1 MRDSCFRLFFLKG
14 ACPGVEPGTSRTRS
28 ENHTTRPT
36 GQVIIKYVSTFK
48 YNNQYLKQIECII
61 IKSMLETC
69 MVFRVSLLLLQVKF
83 VNAVVHIFNV
93 KHFTPP
99 YDYLEELFSVIS

>member
-1 MRDSCFRLFFLKG
+1 MRDSCFHLFFLKG

-36 GQVIIKYVSTFK
+36 GQVITKYVSTFK

-69 MVFRVSLLLLQVKF
+69 IEFRVSLLSLQVKF

-93 KHFTPP
+93 KHFIPP
-99 YDYLEELFSVIS
+99 HDYLERLFSVIS